1 MPWKTAVIVALISVL
16 IHIPFY
22 LKHTIVDG
30 KVTSTAFSYSEENL
44 YYMTSLFVVTR
55 IIPIVILV
63 ITNALLL
70 RSVNQAIKRRASLAF
85 ERINMAEVIIK
96 LPPLERHKKCVE
108 LAIFISWLVTMG
120 MSTLATNNYF
130 HNYYCQPN
138 QVEMESQAVR

>member
-44 YYMTSLFVVTR
+44 YYMTSLFVATR
-55 IIPIVILV
+55 IIPIIILL

-96 LPPLERHKKCVE
+96 LPPLE
-108 LAIFISWLVTMG
+108 
-120 MSTLATNNYF
+120 
-130 HNYYCQPN
+130 
-138 QVEMESQAVR
+138 